1 MNQKND
7 RSQRETTKKWI
18 FVGIA
23 LLCFFV
29 ILTLSPPTTLVRTI
43 SQSINPAT
51 GKATYPEM
59 MLSGKPAMATLAV
72 LVFCLIL
79 WVTEAI
85 PFHITGFLSLAFL
98 TFLRVGSYADIIR
111 TGFGNEIV
119 VFFIGVLAL
128 TAFISRS
135 GLGKRISAFILSIT
149 GNDTRLII
157 LGFLITGTI
166 LSMWITDMA
175 VAAMLMPLAK
185 AILEEE
191 GCKPKE
197 SNFGRAL
204 MIAVA
209 WGALIGGIGTPAG
222 TGANPIAMQFLASMA
237 GIRLTFTDW
246 MWFGVPSAILMV
258 LPAWWVLLFFF
269 PPEMKHLKISKED
282 LKREL
287 SGMPPMNREERI
299 TIVVFL
305 LTVSLWILSPLLEG
319 IIKMPI
325 PISLP
330 ILVTLCFFF
339 FPGSSEIKWREIE
352 REIDWAGIL
361 LIVSGLSLGTYLY
374 RTGAAEWLAV
384 TLLGG
389 IGRLSLF
396 LQLFLVTLGVC
407 LLKVVFSSNTVTA
420 TILIPLIIGLG
431 KATGTNVTAITL
443 AAGLT
448 TSLAFILVTT
458 TPTNVIPFNTGYFS
472 IKDMAKA
479 GLVITVFASLTIA
492 VVFLLVGKMR
502 GIL

>member
-1 MNQKND
+1 MNN
-7 RSQRETTKKWI
+7 RETTKRWI

-23 LLCFFV
+23 LVSFAF
-29 ILTLSPPTTLVRTI
+29 ILYLNPPASLVQTI
-43 SQSINPAT
+43 QQSVNAAT
-51 GKATYPEM
+51 GKPTYPQIM
-59 MLSGKPAMATLAV
+59 HSGKPAMATLAV

-85 PFHITGFLSLAFL
+85 PFHITGFLSLALL
-98 TFLRVGSYADIIR
+98 TFLRVGSYTDIIQ

-135 GLGKRISAFILSIT
+135 GLGRRISAFILSIT
-149 GNDTRLII
+149 GNDTRLIV

-185 AILEEE
+185 SILEEE

-204 MIAVA
+204 MISVA

-222 TGANPIAMQFLASMA
+222 TGANPIAMQFLSNMA

-269 PPEMKHLKISKED
+269 PPEMKHLKISKEE
-282 LKREL
+282 LKQEL
-287 SGMPPMNREERI
+287 SQMPAMDREEKI
-299 TIVVFL
+299 TILVFL
-305 LTVSLWILSPLLEG
+305 LTVTIWILSPLLET
-319 IIKMPI
+319 ILKMPI

-330 ILVTLCFFF
+330 ILVTLCLFFL
-339 FPGSSEIKWREIE
+339 PSSSGIKWKEIE
-352 REIDWAGIL
+352 KEIDWAGIL
-361 LIVSGLSLGTYLY
+361 LIVSGLSLGTFLY
-374 RTGAAEWLAV
+374 RTGAAEWLAI
-384 TLLGG
+384 TLLGE
-389 IGRLSLF
+389 IGRVGIF

-492 VVFLLVGKMR
+492 VVFMIVGRLR
-502 GIL
+502 GML

>member
-1 MNQKND
+1 MAGQSTSINQKN
-7 RSQRETTKKWI
+7 KWI
-18 FVGIA
+18 ILGVAVVAFGF
-23 LLCFFV
+23 LLF
-29 ILTLSPPTTLVRTI
+29 LPPPQSLVQTLVN
-43 SQSINPAT
+43 SINPAT
-51 GKATYPEM
+51 GKPAYAKELHT
-59 MLSGKPAMATLAV
+59 GKPAMATLAV

-79 WVTEAI
+79 WVTEAL
-85 PFHITGFLSLAFL
+85 PFHITGFLSLALL
-98 TFLRVGSYADIIR
+98 TFLRVGSYTDIIR

-128 TAFISRS
+128 TAYISRS
-135 GLGKRISAFILSIT
+135 GLGRRISAFILSIT

-157 LGFLITGTI
+157 LGFLITGTL

-191 GCKPKE
+191 GCKPRE
-197 SNFGRAL
+197 SNFGRGL
-204 MIAVA
+204 MISVA

-222 TGANPIAMQFLASMA
+222 TGANPIALQFLASMA
-237 GIRLTFTDW
+237 NISLTFTDW
-246 MWFGVPSAILMV
+246 MWFGVPSALLMV
-258 LPAWWVLLFFF
+258 FPAWWVLLFFF
-269 PPEMKHLKISKED
+269 PPEMKHLKISREQLQK
-282 LKREL
+282 EL
-287 SGMPPMNREERI
+287 SNMPPMNREEKV
-299 TIVVFL
+299 TILVFL
-305 LTVSLWILSPLLEG
+305 LTVSLWIASPLLENA
-319 IIKMPI
+319 IRMPI

-330 ILVTLCFFF
+330 ILITLCVFFL
-339 FPGSSEIKWREIE
+339 PGLSGIKWKDIE

-361 LIVSGLSLGTYLY
+361 LIVCGLSLGTYLY
-374 RTGAAEWLAV
+374 RTGTAEWLAV
-384 TLLGG
+384 TLLGSVG
-389 IGRLSLF
+389 KLNLF

-492 VVFLLVGKMR
+492 VVFLLVGRLR